1 MVHGVRL
8 VDGEAKWYRNR
19 YVRSNAVSQ
28 RLGEPRP
35 RGLARRRL
43 RREHP
48 CDLPRGPDARAG
60 RGGLAAVR
68 ADRRARHRR
77 PDRLRRHAADGPPAR
92 RLLGPPARGPRDR
105 GAARGVLQLAAR
117 QPGRLHGAG
126 HRRPHPQDG
135 AGAGRRQPD
144 DARLRADRELRRA
157 LRPAGGLR
165 QAAGARRDA
174 AGGTHPGTADAVG
187 DRRPQPAARP
197 RHRPDRARV
206 RPRATSSRCRTP
218 GTPTTRRGWAC
229 SRARAARTTCA
240 GSTSTRASCSTP

>member
-1 MVHGVRL
+1 MANRYLQDNFAPVHEEQTVTDLAVTGKLPEHLDGRYLRIGPNPMGNPGERHHWFLGDGMVHGVRL

-19 YVRSNAVSQ
+19 YVRSNAVARTTRRAGQ
-28 RLGEPRP
+28 
-35 RGLARRRL
+35 ARRLADGRL
-43 RREHP
+43 RGQHP
-48 CDLPRGPDARAG
+48 RDHPRRPDPRAG

-92 RLLGPPARGPRDR
+92 RLLRPPARGPRDR

-135 AGAGRRQPD
+135 AGAGRGQPD
-144 DARLRADRELRRA
+144 DARLRAHRELRRA

-165 QAAGARRDA
+165 QAAGARR
-174 AGGTHPGTADAVG
+174 
-187 DRRPQPAARP
+187 
-197 RHRPDRARV
+197 
-206 RPRATSSRCRTP
+206 RCRGRHGSRP
-218 GTPTTRRGWAC
+218 G
-229 SRARAARTTCA
+229 
-240 GSTSTRASCSTP
+240 